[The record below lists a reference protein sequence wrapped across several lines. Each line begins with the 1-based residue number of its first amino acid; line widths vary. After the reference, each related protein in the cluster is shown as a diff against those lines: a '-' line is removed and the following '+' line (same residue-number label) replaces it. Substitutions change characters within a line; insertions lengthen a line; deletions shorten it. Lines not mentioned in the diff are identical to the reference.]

1 MLRHAFARIGT
12 AQHLLDRD
20 SPLMIQAR
28 VIQAIALRDL
38 RTRFGRTFA
47 GTVII
52 VAWPLFH
59 LLVLILIWIMARNVV
74 AIGTDPAVFFGTGL
88 LPYILYFYPARMIM
102 FALAQNRLLLGLPAV
117 KTSDIIIARC
127 IVDIVASFWVVVI
140 FLLILFAFGVNALPY
155 RPAEAM
161 MAVLATVYFA
171 LAVGWL
177 GAVLYAMVKAWLA
190 IQIGG
195 SILMYFT
202 AGVFFIPTALPEKVR
217 NVLWFNPL
225 VHSVEWLRSAYYDGY
240 GEGMLSKSYFL
251 WVSTVILFIALAIE
265 RGMRGR
271 LMIQH

>member
-1 MLRHAFARIGT
+1 MLQHAFARIGT
-12 AQHLLDRD
+12 ARHLLDRD
-20 SPLMIQAR
+20 SPLMIQSR

-47 GTVII
+47 GTAII
-52 VAWPLFH
+52 VIWPLCH
-59 LLVLILIWIMARNVV
+59 LLLLISIWILARNVV
-74 AIGTDPAVFFGTGL
+74 PIGTDPAVFFGTGL

-102 FALAQNRLLLGLPAV
+102 FALTQNRTLLGLPAV

-127 IVDIVASFWVVVI
+127 IVDLIASFWVASI
-140 FLLILFAFGVNALPY
+140 FLLILFAFGVNALPH

-161 MAVLATVYFA
+161 MAILATIYFA

-177 GAVLYAMVKAWLA
+177 GAVLYAMIKAWIA
-190 IQIGG
+190 VQIGG
-195 SILMYFT
+195 SIIMYVC

-217 NVLWFNPL
+217 NALWFNPL
-225 VHSVEWLRSAYYDGY
+225 IHSVEWLRSAYYDGY

-251 WVSTVILFIALAIE
+251 WVSTVILFIALTIE